1 MDGESRKDIVCA
13 VLQGLYTSIVEK
25 MNPSAGVLDIM
36 HEKDVIT
43 LREMKRIRCSD
54 HGQERHQEDQV
65 CNYTL

>member
-1 MDGESRKDIVCA
+1 MYGESRKDIVCA

-36 HEKDVIT
+36 HEKHVIT
-43 LREMKRIRCSD
+43 FRQMERIRRSD
-54 HGQERHQEDQV
+54 HGQERHPEDQV